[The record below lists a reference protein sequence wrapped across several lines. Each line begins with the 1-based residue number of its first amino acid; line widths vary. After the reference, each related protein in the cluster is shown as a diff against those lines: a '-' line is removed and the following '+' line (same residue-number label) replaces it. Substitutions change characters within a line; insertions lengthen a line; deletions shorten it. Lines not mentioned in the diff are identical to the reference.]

1 MHYNNLNHKLDNLQK
16 NQHGKNKAQHNSKG
30 QHFYPRTV
38 KLTKIK
44 FTKEEMALLNHG
56 LQHSIEKPLKTCWTN
71 LKIETEQA
79 IKLLDTKMQNPFR
92 ILATKKLKQIFTSN
106 SHYNATQKWQAY
118 IIKNLNHKLV
128 MENAIIV
135 KTDKCKTTVITWADH
150 LIPGLIFLW
159 VNKETY
165 QLVGLVSFKI
175 VSLCLYAL
183 IPALLPLTKA
193 PLVVTFCNSP

>member
-1 MHYNNLNHKLDNLQK
+1 MSINQEIKFLYTKKQKLNEQLYNLHLKCATTWQNYWHIIQSTIDSKLQQEIEMHYNNLNHKLDNLQK

-106 SHYNATQKWQAY
+106 SHYNATQK
-118 IIKNLNHKLV
+118 
-128 MENAIIV
+128 
-135 KTDKCKTTVITWADH
+135 
-150 LIPGLIFLW
+150 
-159 VNKETY
+159 
-165 QLVGLVSFKI
+165 
-175 VSLCLYAL
+175 
-183 IPALLPLTKA
+183 
-193 PLVVTFCNSP
+193 